1 MGDKATKPSVS
12 ANESFAASFRVDIGG
27 NEFTQDKPE
36 KMLRLVVE
44 THLDKIGVAHVTL
57 TGDIKPSDFNIG
69 DDVTISVGGCA
80 DPAFVGV
87 VTGFRHTWRGVIES
101 VTVEAMDPLIKL
113 AASRETKVWGGETTD
128 EIKDSDAAN
137 DAISAGGCDVGNV
150 EDTPGTRPYI
160 LQRNESNLAFLKRL
174 AARNGYLVF
183 CEEGKV
189 NFQKPQFSGQ
199 SIEITQPDIKNL
211 DYSRSDI
218 EIPNAVYVEGW
229 DYIAKERVMASSSS
243 VTGIGG
249 GTPVS
254 ATTYGADLYISDV
267 FVSSESGAKEMAE
280 AEMNRLARSFVR
292 GACTV
297 LGNGQLKIGGKV
309 KFLGFYE
316 KFNPE
321 GLVVGVRHVVEPG
334 TVFDTTVWFVGNTEP
349 E

>member
-1 MGDKATKPSVS
+1 MGNKATQPSVS
-12 ANESFAASFRVDIGG
+12 ANESFAASFRVNVGST
-27 NEFTQDKPE
+27 ECTQDDPK

-44 THLDKIGVAHVTL
+44 THLDKIGVAQVTF

-69 DDVTISVGGCA
+69 DDVSISVGGCS
-80 DPAFVGV
+80 DPAFVGI
-87 VTGFRHTWRGVIES
+87 VTGFRHTWRGGIES

-113 AASRETKVWGGETTD
+113 AASRETKVWGGDTSD
-128 EIKDSDAAN
+128 QIKDSDAAN
-137 DAISAGGCDVGNV
+137 DAISAGGCDAGNV

-199 SIEITQPDIKNL
+199 SVDITQPDIKNL
-211 DYSRSDI
+211 DYSRSDV
-218 EIPNAVYVEGW
+218 EIPNAVHVEGW
-229 DYIAKERVMASSSS
+229 DYIAKERVTASSSD
-243 VTGIGG
+243 VTPIGG
-249 GTPVS
+249 GSPAS

-267 FVSSESGAKEMAE
+267 FVNSESGAKEMAE

-292 GACTV
+292 GSCTV
-297 LGNGQLKIGGKV
+297 MGNGQLKIGGKI
-309 KFLGFYE
+309 KLDGSYQG
-316 KFNPE
+316 FNPE
-321 GLVVGVRHVVEPG
+321 GLIVGVRHVVEPG
-334 TVFDTTVWFVGNTEP
+334 TVYDTTVWFVGNTEP